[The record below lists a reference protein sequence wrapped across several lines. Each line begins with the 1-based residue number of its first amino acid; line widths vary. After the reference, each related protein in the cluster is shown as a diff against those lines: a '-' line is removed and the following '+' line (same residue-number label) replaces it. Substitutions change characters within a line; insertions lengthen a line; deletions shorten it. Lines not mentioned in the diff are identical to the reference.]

1 MAKRVAFYEAFFLFE
16 KKESM
21 KNCRI
26 MIGDVFF
33 CSFAQVVYNQGFMVK
48 IEAFVSCCAS
58 ESYCGKKYKA
68 HILK

>member
-1 MAKRVAFYEAFFLFE
+1 
-16 KKESM
+16 
-21 KNCRI
+21 

-33 CSFAQVVYNQGFMVK
+33 CGFAQVVYNQGFMVK

>member
-1 MAKRVAFYEAFFLFE
+1 
-16 KKESM
+16 
-21 KNCRI
+21 

-48 IEAFVSCCAS
+48 IEAFVSYCAS

>member
-1 MAKRVAFYEAFFLFE
+1 
-16 KKESM
+16 
-21 KNCRI
+21 

-48 IEAFVSCCAS
+48 IEVFVSYCAS